1 MGSVGPMLSVKYGP
15 DVPPAMADLVAH
27 HARQVGLSL
36 GALEVVGASLDFV
49 EAFIV
54 ACEDGRGAEYAREL
68 GLMPPAAAVADKV
81 ALARWQ
87 ASRLFG

>member
-1 MGSVGPMLSVKYGP
+1 MGSVASMLSVKYGP
-15 DVPPAMADLVAH
+15 DVPPAMADLLAH

-36 GALEVVGASLDFV
+36 DALEIVGASLDFV

-54 ACEDGRGAEYAREL
+54 ACEDGRGADYARGL
-68 GLMPPAAAVADKV
+68 GLMPPAAMAADRV
-81 ALARWQ
+81 TLARWQ